1 MTINWPQVKIKYF
14 LKSLGGDQG
23 IIDLR
28 FKFSGCY
35 TFRGGWVKK
44 DVEETEHSFATWIKE
59 YWEHLGVGG
68 WVVGTDSQAAISRW
82 NRDELREAF

>member
-1 MTINWPQVKIKYF
+1 MTINWPQVKIKF
-14 LKSLGGDQG
+14 FRKSLCGDPG

-28 FKFSGCY
+28 FKFSRYY

-44 DVEETEHSFATWIKE
+44 DKEETEHSFATWIKE
-59 YWEHLGVGG
+59 YSSVGG
-68 WVVGTDSQAAISRW
+68 WVVGTDTQAAISRW